1 MISDRT
7 QVFETLQSI
16 FPFKL
21 LEDED
26 LTSSSPFFEKL
37 IFPAGAVIFSD
48 GYPASHLYFVA
59 SGKVKLIHH
68 GKKADKPL
76 GVFRTGDHFG
86 EEALNPGSHYQTKA
100 ICESDT
106 TILRIKG
113 SKAIILANS
122 FPQLHTSFSLFKNTF
137 HLASSVNFPWR
148 APSEGIELISRRHPI
163 FLVLRLMFSGGIT
176 LTLFSFLLF
185 SALASLEYFTPLLIL
200 SFLVLLVGGFLCAW
214 SGLEWRNDF
223 FILTQERVCV
233 QKKLIGFYESR
244 HESPVNAIL
253 SVGIDTSMMGR
264 ILGYGSV
271 TVRTYTGDLQFK
283 RLPFPHVIHELLEI
297 RRKIAADESSQTE
310 KREIREALTNQKEHG
325 RDHKSRTASGKNNS
339 VADQVYQS
347 GSLSDLLAEFF
358 RLRTV
363 KEDSVIYRTHW
374 WILFRKTVLPALF
387 LLAVVM
393 LILAR
398 LIGFLASIPET
409 TVYVTGLVLSIIG
422 WGWWLYQFQDWQND
436 LYIITDE
443 QLIDVY
449 KKPLGNEDSRSA
461 PVKNIQTVEFER
473 KGLINLILNFG
484 TVKIKI
490 GNEELSFN
498 DVYQPSQVQSEIYT
512 RYRAFQETAKKTEQQ
527 RFVEWIK
534 TYDELKQENEIQNP
548 SENPDEKG

>member
-7 QVFETLQSI
+7 QILKLLQSL
-16 FPFKL
+16 FPFNL
-21 LEDED
+21 LDDEE
-26 LTSSSPFFEKL
+26 LTTVAPFFEQL
-37 IFPAGAVIFSD
+37 NFPAGAVIFSD
-48 GYPASHLYFVA
+48 GYPASHLYFVV
-59 SGKVKLIHH
+59 SGKVKVIHH

-86 EEALNPGSHYQTKA
+86 DEALNPGSNYQTKA
-100 ICESDT
+100 ISDSVT
-106 TILRIKG
+106 TILRIKD
-113 SKAIILANS
+113 SKAIIIANS
-122 FPQLHTSFSLFKNTF
+122 YPQLHTTFSLFINSF
-137 HLASSVNFPWR
+137 HMASTTSFPWR
-148 APSEGIELISRRHPI
+148 APSEGVELISRRHPI
-163 FLVLRLMFSGGIT
+163 FLVLRLMVAVGIT
-176 LTLFSFLLF
+176 LTIFSFLLF

-200 SFLVLLVGGFLCAW
+200 SLLVLLIGGLLCAW
-214 SGLEWRNDF
+214 SGLEWRNDY
-223 FILTQERVCV
+223 FILTQERVCI

-283 RLPFPHVIHELLEI
+283 RLPFPYVIHELLEV

-310 KREIREALTNQKEHG
+310 KREIREALTSQKEHA
-325 RDHKSRTASGKNNS
+325 RDQKSRPGSGKENLDT
-339 VADQVYQS
+339 DQIYQS
-347 GSLSDLLAEFF
+347 GSLSDLLAGFF

-363 KEDSVIYRTHW
+363 KEDSVVYRTHW
-374 WILFRKTVLPALF
+374 WILIRKTVFPALF
-387 LLAVVM
+387 LLAVVIM
-393 LILAR
+393 ILAR
-398 LIGFLASIPET
+398 LIGFLAAIPET
-409 TVYVTGLVLSIIG
+409 TVYLAGLILSVIG
-422 WGWWLYQFQDWQND
+422 WIWWLYQFQDWQND

-498 DVYQPSQVQSEIYT
+498 DVYQPSQVQSEIYA
-512 RYRAFQETAKKTEQQ
+512 RYRTFQETAKKTEQQ

-534 TYDELKQENEIQNP
+534 TYDELKQENENPNP
-548 SENPDEKG
+548 SVNPDEKG